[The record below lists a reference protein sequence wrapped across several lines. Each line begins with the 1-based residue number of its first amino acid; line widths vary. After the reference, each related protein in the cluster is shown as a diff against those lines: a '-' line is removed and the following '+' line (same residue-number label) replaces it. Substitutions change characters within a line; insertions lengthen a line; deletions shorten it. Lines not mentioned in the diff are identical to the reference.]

1 MKRILTLVS
10 ALVILSALMLTLS
23 GCSVDDGFVKFL
35 QNATDKSASIEE
47 EFANIEIISDTAEI
61 TFVPAYECKIEYTTH
76 KRITYSTTVENDTL
90 KIKVEDNRRWFQRIF
105 SFGDSSKL
113 TVYLPAGVY
122 SALTIEQNT
131 GNINV
136 PTYYV
141 FDSVDIDVSTGDT
154 SLCALVIEALKIHAT
169 TGDIT
174 LENVSCG
181 SLDTKVTTGKTSLS
195 NVNVWGDATV
205 NASTGDTE
213 LKNVSCYGNLST
225 VARTGDL
232 NATGLNGGS
241 LSIERSTGEVSLCN
255 VKCSGSVAVKT
266 GTGKIDAR
274 AITCTDMTVAVSS
287 GKASLTSVSCTS
299 FTSTGT
305 TGDIEMTSLI
315 ASGKIDIERSTG
327 DVDFSACD
335 AEEIYVTT
343 GTGSVHG
350 TLLTNKIF
358 QVRTGTGKIDVP
370 ESWEGGK
377 CKITTT
383 TGSVKISIGQ

>member
-1 MKRILTLVS
+1 MKKWFSFALLLILMGGIVF
-10 ALVILSALMLTLS
+10 MMS

-35 QNATDKSASIEE
+35 QNASDKSASIGEK
-47 EFANIEIISDTAEI
+47 FANIEIISDTAEL
-61 TFVPAYECKIEYTTH
+61 TFVPADECKIEYTTH

-90 KIKVEDNRRWFQRIF
+90 KIKVEDNRRWFQKIF

-131 GNINV
+131 GNIKV
-136 PTYYV
+136 PAYYL
-141 FDSVDIDVSTGDT
+141 FGSVDIDVSTGDT
-154 SLCALVIEALKIHAT
+154 GFYALVIEALKIHAT

-181 SLDTKVTTGKTSLS
+181 SLDTKVSTGKTRLS
-195 NVNVWGDATV
+195 NVSVTGDATV
-205 NASTGDTE
+205 KASTGDTF
-213 LKNVSCYGNLST
+213 LTGVSCYGNLST

-232 NATGLNGGS
+232 TATGLNGGS
-241 LSIERSTGEVSLCN
+241 LSIERSTGKVSLRDVIC
-255 VKCSGSVAVKT
+255 G
-266 GTGKIDAR
+266 
-274 AITCTDMTVAVSS
+274 DMTVAISS
-287 GKASLTSVSCTS
+287 GKVALTDVSCTS
-299 FTSTGT
+299 FTSTGN
-305 TGDIEMTSLI
+305 TGDIEMTNLI

-327 DVDFSACD
+327 DVDFSGCD

-343 GTGSVHG
+343 DTGSVHG

-358 QVRTGTGKIDVP
+358 QVRTSTGKIDVP
-370 ESWEGGK
+370 EFWEGGK

-383 TGSVKISIGQ
+383 TGDVKIRIGQ

>member
-1 MKRILTLVS
+1 MKRILTLVP

-23 GCSVDDGFVKFL
+23 GCSADDGFVKFL
-35 QNATDKSASIEE
+35 QNASDKSASIGEG
-47 EFANIEIISDTAEI
+47 FVNIEIISNTADL
-61 TFVPAYECKIEYTTH
+61 TFVPADECKIEYTTH

-90 KIKVEDNRRWFQRIF
+90 KIKVEDNRRWLQRIF

-113 TVYLPAGVY
+113 TVYLPAGMY
-122 SALTIEQNT
+122 SALTIQQDT
-131 GNINV
+131 GNIKV
-136 PTYYV
+136 PAGYV
-141 FDSVDIDVSTGDT
+141 FGSVDIDVSTGDT
-154 SLCALVIEALKIHAT
+154 VFYSLVFEALKIHAT

-174 LENVSCG
+174 LVDISCG
-181 SLDTKVTTGKTSLS
+181 SLDTKVTTGKTRLS
-195 NVNVWGDATV
+195 HVNVMGDATV
-205 NASTGDTE
+205 KASTGDTE
-213 LKNVSCYGNLST
+213 LENVRFDNLST

-232 NATGLNGGS
+232 TATGLNGGS

-255 VKCSGSVAVKT
+255 VNCG
-266 GTGKIDAR
+266 
-274 AITCTDMTVAVSS
+274 DMTVAVSS
-287 GKASLTSVSCTS
+287 GKVALTDVSCTN

-315 ASGKIDIERSTG
+315 ARGKIDIERSTG
-327 DVDFSACD
+327 DVNFSGCD

-358 QVRTGTGKIDVP
+358 QVRTSTGKIDVP

>member
-23 GCSVDDGFVKFL
+23 GCSADDGFVKFL
-35 QNATDKSASIEE
+35 QNASDKSASIGEG
-47 EFANIEIISDTAEI
+47 FVNIEIISNTADL
-61 TFVPAYECKIEYTTH
+61 TFVPADDCKIEYTTH

-113 TVYLPAGVY
+113 TVYLPAGEY
-122 SALTIEQNT
+122 SALTIQQNT
-131 GNINV
+131 GNIKV
-136 PTYYV
+136 PADYV
-141 FDSVDIDVSTGDT
+141 FGSVDIDVSTGDIGFYAT
-154 SLCALVIEALKIHAT
+154 VVEALKIHAT

-181 SLDTKVTTGKTSLS
+181 SLDTKVSTGKTSLS
-195 NVNVWGDATV
+195 NVSVTGDATV
-205 NASTGDTE
+205 NASTGDTF
-213 LKNVSCYGNLST
+213 LTGVSFGNLSS
-225 VARTGDL
+225 VANTGDL
-232 NATGLNGGS
+232 TATGLNGGS
-241 LSIERSTGEVSLCN
+241 LSIERSTGEVSLCY
-255 VKCSGSVAVKT
+255 VICG
-266 GTGKIDAR
+266 
-274 AITCTDMTVAVSS
+274 DMTVAISS
-287 GKASLTSVSCTS
+287 GKVALTDVSCTN

-315 ASGKIDIERSTG
+315 ARGKIDIERSTG
-327 DVDFSACD
+327 DVNFSGCD

-358 QVRTGTGKIDVP
+358 QVRTSTGKIDVP

-383 TGSVKISIGQ
+383 TGSIKISIGQ

>member
-35 QNATDKSASIEE
+35 QNASDKSASIEE
-47 EFANIEIISDTAEI
+47 EFENIEIISDTADL
-61 TFVPAYECKIEYTTH
+61 TFVPADECKIEYTTH

-90 KIKVEDNRRWFQRIF
+90 KIKVEDNRSWFQRIF

-113 TVYLPAGVY
+113 TVYLPAGEY

-131 GNINV
+131 GNIKV
-136 PTYYV
+136 PADYV
-141 FDSVDIDVSTGDT
+141 FGSVDIDVSTGDT
-154 SLCALVIEALKIHAT
+154 VFYAPVIEALKIHAT

-195 NVNVWGDATV
+195 NVSVTGDATV
-205 NASTGDTE
+205 KASTGDTE
-213 LKNVSCYGNLST
+213 LENVRFDNLST

-232 NATGLNGGS
+232 TATGLNGDS
-241 LSIERSTGEVSLCN
+241 LSIERGTGKVSLCN
-255 VKCSGSVAVKT
+255 VKCSDSVAVKT

-287 GKASLTSVSCTS
+287 GKASLTSVSCTN

-327 DVDFSACD
+327 DVNFSGCD

-343 GTGSVHG
+343 GTGSVKG

-358 QVRTGTGKIDVP
+358 QVRTSTGKIDVP
-370 ESWEGGK
+370 ESWDGGK

>member
-23 GCSVDDGFVKFL
+23 GCSADDDFVKFL
-35 QNATDKSASIEE
+35 QNTSDKSASIEE
-47 EFANIEIISDTAEI
+47 EFANIEIISGTAEL
-61 TFVPAYECKIEYTTH
+61 TFVPANECKIEYTTH
-76 KRITYSTTVENDTL
+76 KRITYSTTVENGTL
-90 KIKVEDNRRWFQRIF
+90 KIKVEDNRHWLQRIF

-113 TVYLPAGVY
+113 TVYLPAGMY
-122 SALTIEQNT
+122 SALTIQQDT
-131 GNINV
+131 GNIKV
-136 PTYYV
+136 PAGYV
-141 FDSVDIDVSTGDT
+141 FGSVDIDVSTGDI
-154 SLCALVIEALKIHAT
+154 SFNASVIEALKIHAT
-169 TGDIT
+169 TGDIA

-195 NVNVWGDATV
+195 NVSVMGDATV
-205 NASTGDTE
+205 KASTGDTE
-213 LKNVSCYGNLST
+213 LENVRFDNLST

-232 NATGLNGGS
+232 TATGLNGGS

-255 VKCSGSVAVKT
+255 VNCG
-266 GTGKIDAR
+266 
-274 AITCTDMTVAVSS
+274 DMTVAVSS
-287 GKASLTSVSCTS
+287 GKVALTDVSCTN

-315 ASGKIDIERSTG
+315 ARGKIDIERSTG
-327 DVDFSACD
+327 DVNFSGCD

-358 QVRTGTGKIDVP
+358 QVRTSTGKIDVP